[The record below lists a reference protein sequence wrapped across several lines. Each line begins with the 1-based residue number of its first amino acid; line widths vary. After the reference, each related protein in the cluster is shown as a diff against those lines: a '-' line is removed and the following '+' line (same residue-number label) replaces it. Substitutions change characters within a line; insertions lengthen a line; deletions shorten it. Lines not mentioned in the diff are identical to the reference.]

1 MLPIYYA
8 IFTIGCITCA
18 MGVFG
23 IIYAGFKY
31 RNWEKEA
38 EYEREQYFWQRR
50 KYPSKRNRMYKGK
63 LKLNEY
69 E

>member
-1 MLPIYYA
+1 
-8 IFTIGCITCA
+8 

-38 EYEREQYFWQRR
+38 EYEREQYLDSYYSLLLIFV
-50 KYPSKRNRMYKGK
+50 RM
-63 LKLNEY
+63 
-69 E
+69 